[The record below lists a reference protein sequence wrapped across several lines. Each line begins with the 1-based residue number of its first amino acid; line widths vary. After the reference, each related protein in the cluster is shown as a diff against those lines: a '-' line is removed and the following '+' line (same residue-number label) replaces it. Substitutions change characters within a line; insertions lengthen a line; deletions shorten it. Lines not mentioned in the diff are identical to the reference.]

1 MQSLCYNVVGSGEK
15 WEYPTMRVV
24 PPLQGVKMVTII
36 RDTDLTRVPGS
47 VKPDTKKRIVL
58 PNVLVQED
66 MIYHMYYNSA
76 GQILLD
82 PQVTIPASELW
93 LFENRDA
100 LNSVDRGM
108 LESLSGKAIKRGSFA
123 KYVKD
128 AP

>member
-1 MQSLCYNVVGSGEK
+1 
-15 WEYPTMRVV
+15 
-24 PPLQGVKMVTII
+24 MVTIM
-36 RDTDLTRVPGS
+36 RDTDLTRVSGS

-66 MIYHMYYNSA
+66 VIYHMYYNSA

-108 LESLSGKAIKRGSFA
+108 LESLSGKAVKRGSFA
-123 KYVKD
+123 KHVKD

>member
-1 MQSLCYNVVGSGEK
+1 
-15 WEYPTMRVV
+15 
-24 PPLQGVKMVTII
+24 MVTII
-36 RDTDLTRVPGS
+36 RDTGYTRVSGI

-58 PNVLVQED
+58 PSVLVREG

-93 LFENRDA
+93 LFENRDV
-100 LNSVDRGM
+100 LNAVDRGM
-108 LESLSGKAIKRGSFA
+108 LESLKGKVIKRGSFA

-128 AP
+128 AS